1 MGSRPVAD
9 GVFTEGDAP
18 RLIGGRRRDTGKIVF
33 PMPQGADGASYEAV
47 ELRPDGHLWSFT
59 VQRFAPPSPPAAPS
73 TERFV
78 PFAVGYVELEGEV
91 IVEGRLLVTDFSTLR
106 IGQPMRVTTTE
117 FARAPDGTGL
127 MTYAFAPT

>member
-1 MGSRPVAD
+1 
-9 GVFTEGDAP
+9 
-18 RLIGGRRRDTGKIVF
+18 
-33 PMPQGADGASYEAV
+33 
-47 ELRPDGHLWSFT
+47 
-59 VQRFAPPSPPAAPS
+59 
-73 TERFV
+73 
-78 PFAVGYVELEGEV
+78 V